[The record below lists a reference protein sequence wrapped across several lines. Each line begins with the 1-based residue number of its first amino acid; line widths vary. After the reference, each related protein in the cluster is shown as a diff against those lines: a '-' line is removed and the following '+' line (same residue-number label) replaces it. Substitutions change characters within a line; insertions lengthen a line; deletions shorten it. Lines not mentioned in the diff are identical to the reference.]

1 MITKYS
7 DIVPNKDQQ
16 TILELKKKKNE
27 LLIIIKYSEYK

>member
-16 TILELKKKKNE
+16 TILELKKKKKWIPYHNK
-27 LLIIIKYSEYK
+27 IFRV